1 MSMTTN
7 INMDN
12 FVTFITEWLERGSVH
27 LQFYRI
33 FWKWSYTFGWQKRKY
48 SLTSA
53 TFLEQI
59 CITVQFFKLDQ
70 HDVWDSKQTY

>member
-1 MSMTTN
+1 MSCMSMTTN

-33 FWKWSYTFGWQKRKY
+33 F
-48 SLTSA
+48 
-53 TFLEQI
+53 
-59 CITVQFFKLDQ
+59 
-70 HDVWDSKQTY
+70 